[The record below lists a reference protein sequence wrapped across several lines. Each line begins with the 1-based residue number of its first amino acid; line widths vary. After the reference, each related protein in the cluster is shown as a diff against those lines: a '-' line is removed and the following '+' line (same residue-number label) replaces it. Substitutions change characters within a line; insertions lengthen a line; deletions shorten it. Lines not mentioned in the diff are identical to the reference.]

1 MVRKERDLM
10 PSTKG
15 ESRSELNP
23 GFLRVREAA
32 RYLGI
37 SPALLAKQA
46 RLGQGPKQRRVG
58 RAVLYKIEDLQEFME
73 SAAVCQ

>member
-1 MVRKERDLM
+1 MSSMKRQA
-10 PSTKG
+10 PN
-15 ESRSELNP
+15 ELNP

-46 RLGQGPKQRRVG
+46 RLGVGPKQRRVG
-58 RAVLYKIEDLQEFME
+58 RAVLYAVADLQEFMNSPE
-73 SAAVCQ
+73 VCSN